1 VTEGNLH
8 MLEHMVILIEIDRVL
23 AHHYGSVAEELDFV
37 INDDVKYRTG
47 SELEEG
53 KEWATNSILK

>member
-1 VTEGNLH
+1 

-23 AHHYGSVAEELDFV
+23 A
-37 INDDVKYRTG
+37 

-53 KEWATNSILK
+53 NEWATNSILK